1 MSDTNKDKYH
11 AFAIAIMLTTD
22 SGLRADFGAL
32 ANDQRTPANLK
43 ILIRHNLYNTT
54 SGVVDGKPAVKEPA
68 VLDQDL
74 EDVVNQINVH
84 TLVDNWA
91 TLGQASSVVDRSI
104 RPLLDYDGGS
114 CPSFLEQPGLFKN
127 MGAMG
132 SGLSAAASA

>member
-32 ANDQRTPANLK
+32 NPDQRTPANLK
-43 ILIRHNLYNTT
+43 SLIRNSLYNTT
-54 SGVVDGKPAVKEPA
+54 SGVADGKPAVKEPA
-68 VLDQDL
+68 AVNQDL

-91 TLGQASSVVDRSI
+91 TLNQASSVVDRSI

-114 CPSFLEQPGLFKN
+114 CPSFVEQPDLFKN
-127 MGAMG
+127 MGAVG
-132 SGLSAAASA
+132 GGLSTAASA